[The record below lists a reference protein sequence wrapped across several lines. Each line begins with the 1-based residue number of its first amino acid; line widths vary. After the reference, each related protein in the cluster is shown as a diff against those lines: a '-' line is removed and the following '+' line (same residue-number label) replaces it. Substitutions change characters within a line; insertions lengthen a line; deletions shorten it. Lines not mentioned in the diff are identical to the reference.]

1 MIGVGIMYLM
11 FLVFLCFRDWKVIFI
26 YLFLLLKVGFLE
38 LLVLMVVLI
47 CDLIMK
53 VVKLRIVFYKVYER
67 IIKL

>member
-1 MIGVGIMYLM
+1 M
-11 FLVFLCFRDWKVIFI
+11 